1 MKKIKNSLFRVLAAA
16 LCLSL
21 LLAACGDPSANNTQ
35 PANNTQQ
42 PSSNTQQPGNNAA
55 DPVENPGGTIMWMA
69 HMNSGGGYVRFRN
82 YLEAM
87 CDAMGYKFTVVYG
100 DSSNSASGNLD
111 AVRNGMTDDVVG
123 LVASMDGGI
132 DAIMKE
138 YPDLYVVGMASDM
151 RSVYGEGGENAA
163 CLNNDH
169 FLGAIAEG
177 YVNGAD
183 MGELYAQQ
191 VIDGG
196 YKRIK
201 IIKFPI
207 YAYPTQT
214 EADETLRAK
223 IEEYNATAA
232 EPIEIVGETETL
244 QFRALPDSFFLE
256 KENENLDCIVALCSG
271 TSFVYPTVITA
282 MANGTCP
289 SNLKILTV
297 GFNEDPSIAADT
309 GDDGTLASIYSVH
322 METLAAYS
330 TVLLDNAIRNQQY
343 SDFEPKAVDA
353 GLFAVD
359 TQALVQQLV
368 TIIQNADSKDFSS
381 SALPVDD
388 ALALSTRNNPSATQ
402 ADLLAK
408 IHELNTK

>member
-1 MKKIKNSLFRVLAAA
+1 MKKIKHNLLRVLAAA
-16 LCLSL
+16 LCLML
-21 LLAACGDPSANNTQ
+21 MLTACGGDPSANNT
-35 PANNTQQ
+35 
-42 PSSNTQQPGNNAA
+42 SQPGNNTNQPGVNEPAG
-55 DPVENPGGTIMWMA
+55 NGNNSGGTIMWMA

-82 YLEAM
+82 YLEAL
-87 CDAMGYKFTVVYG
+87 CDAMGYKLTVVYG

-132 DAIMKE
+132 DAIMQE
-138 YPDLYVVGMASDM
+138 YPNLYVVGMASDM

-183 MGELYAQQ
+183 SGELYAQK

-196 YKRIK
+196 YKKIK

-214 EADETLRAK
+214 EAEETLLDR

-232 EPIEIVGETETL
+232 QPIEVVGDTITL
-244 QFRALPDSFFLE
+244 QFSTLPDSFFLE
-256 KENENLDCIVALCSG
+256 KENEGIDCIVALCSG
-271 TSFVYPTVITA
+271 TSFVYPTVLTA
-282 MANGTCP
+282 KLNGACD
-289 SNLKILTV
+289 SNLKVITV

-309 GDDGTLASIYSVH
+309 GDDGTLASIYSVN

-330 TVLLDNAIRNQQY
+330 ALMLDNAIRGEQY
-343 SDFEPKAVDA
+343 ADFEPKAVDA
-353 GLFAVD
+353 GLYSVD
-359 TQALVQQLV
+359 TQARVQELIN
-368 TIIQNADSKDFSS
+368 IIDNAGNKDFSNGPM
-381 SALPVDD
+381 PVDV
-388 ALALSTRNNPSATQ
+388 ALSLSTRNNPNATQ
-402 ADLLAK
+402 AELIEK
-408 IHELNTK
+408 VHELNAK

>member
-1 MKKIKNSLFRVLAAA
+1 MKKTKRNLLRVLAAA
-16 LCLSL
+16 LCLML
-21 LLAACGDPSANNTQ
+21 VLAACGDPSANNTQ
-35 PANNTQQ
+35 PGGNT
-42 PSSNTQQPGNNAA
+42 SQPGDSENN
-55 DPVENPGGTIMWMA
+55 PGGNENNPGGTIMWMA

-87 CDAMGYKFTVVYG
+87 CDAMGYKLTVVYG

-132 DAIMKE
+132 DAIMQE
-138 YPDLYVVGMASDM
+138 YPNLYVVGMASDM
-151 RSVYGEGGENAA
+151 RSVYGEGGESAA

-169 FLGAIAEG
+169 FLGSIAEG

-183 MGELYAQQ
+183 TGKLYAQQ

-214 EADETLRAK
+214 EADETLRNE
-223 IEEYNATAA
+223 IEAYNATAA
-232 EPIEIVGETETL
+232 EPIEIVGETITL
-244 QFRALPDSFFLE
+244 QFSTLPDSFFLE
-256 KENENLDCIVALCSG
+256 QENEGIDCIVALCSG
-271 TSFVYPTVITA
+271 TSFVYPTVLTA
-282 MANGTCP
+282 KLNGSCD
-289 SNLKILTV
+289 SNLKVITV

-309 GDDGTLASIYSVH
+309 GDDGTLASIYSVN

-330 TVLLDNAIRNQQY
+330 VLLLDNAIRGQQY
-343 SDFEPKAVDA
+343 SDFEAKAVDA

-359 TQALVQQLV
+359 TQARVQELIS
-368 TIIQNADSKDFSS
+368 IIDNAGNKDFSG
-381 SALPVDD
+381 SAMPVDV
-388 ALALSTRNNPSATQ
+388 ALSLSTRNNPNATQ
-402 ADLLAK
+402 ADLIAK
-408 IHELNTK
+408 IQELNAK